1 MNNIHTIAKIVLA
14 ALGIYIAVTII
25 PHAIGPVVML
35 FQQEL
40 NLSSIALVLF
50 SLTMMA
56 ISIALLYYFF
66 VRKRD
71 WLAQK
76 VVGKVDW
83 YEPATDIHWLAAAF
97 RIICVIA
104 GVLFLYRFLIHIA
117 YYLPIQTILQMAWDN
132 KPFARMLK
140 ASISWFILLP
150 FGIYL
155 ICGAPHFVRW
165 QVKKTLE
172 LCRRFEPGEEIKEN
186 E

>member
-25 PHAIGPVVML
+25 PFALGLVVFI

-40 NLSSIALVLF
+40 NLSSIALGLF

-56 ISIALLYYFF
+56 MCIALLYYFF
-66 VRKRD
+66 VCKRD

-76 VVGKVDW
+76 VVGTVDW
-83 YEPATDIHWLAAAF
+83 YEPASDIHWLAAAF
-97 RIICVIA
+97 RIICVVA

-117 YYLPIQTILQMAWDN
+117 YYLSIQTISQIASGHQ
-132 KPFARMLK
+132 PFARMLK
-140 ASISWFILLP
+140 ASISWLVLLP

-172 LCRRFEPGEEIKEN
+172 LCRRFEPGQEIEEN
-186 E
+186 